1 MNMEQIM
8 QSANSNISGFVQAL
22 GGGSIPASI
31 IICAAL
37 IVFALFSYKIYRVGI
52 FLVGSVSFGYLGY
65 AYVAPIVAS
74 ATGKQDFWLYLVVA
88 GVCAI
93 IGVAIVIAL
102 QKFAIFVAG
111 AAIGFMVGGFLN
123 TFVVAAT
130 QVEFLKSDIGSFIV
144 PVVTAILFG
153 LIAGRMFR
161 GMFILG
167 TACISMMAF
176 TSFIFALISTEIT
189 PIIPIVCG
197 IAIGIACSVFQFKT
211 TDNEH

>member
-1 MNMEQIM
+1 MNMDQIM
-8 QSANSNISGFVQAL
+8 QGATSQISGFVQAL

-37 IVFALFSYKIYRVGI
+37 VVFALFSYKIYRVGI
-52 FLVGSVSFGYLGY
+52 FLVGAVSFGYLGY
-65 AYVAPIVAS
+65 AYVAPIVAT
-74 ATGKQDFWLYLVVA
+74 ATGKQEFWLYIVVA
-88 GVCAI
+88 VVCAL
-93 IGVAIVIAL
+93 IGSAIVAAL

-130 QVEFLKSDIGSFIV
+130 EVEFLKTNIGSFIV
-144 PVVTAILFG
+144 PVVTAIVFG
-153 LIAGRMFR
+153 LLAGRVFR
-161 GMFILG
+161 PMFILG

-176 TSFIFALISTEIT
+176 TSFIFALISSTIT
-189 PIIPIVCG
+189 PMIPIIVG
-197 IAIGIACSVFQFKT
+197 AVFGIACSVFQFKT